1 MLTCRPDL
9 LPRTPTGRRGFGH
22 ALAALALLL
31 QVLWLPFHL
40 ATVPHLLP
48 GEPLPAAVRTSP
60 NLAAPDAGEASRC
73 ATEDGAPAERPHS
86 VLDHQDP
93 KHRRFESAD
102 LESDPSLQ
110 PAALAPFRIGA
121 DVPRAPP
128 RRIAARERVPL
139 AAAVRHAVAP
149 RAPPTA

>member
-1 MLTCRPDL
+1 MVTCCPDL
-9 LPRTPTGRRGFGH
+9 LPDAPSARRRLGQGV
-22 ALAALALLL
+22 AALALLL

-48 GEPLPAAVRTSP
+48 GGPLPAAARSSTA
-60 NLAAPDAGEASRC
+60 LAAPDASQARSCIAEH
-73 ATEDGAPAERPHS
+73 EAPAERPHS
-86 VLDHQDP
+86 LLDHQDP

-102 LESDPSLQ
+102 AKPEPVLQ
-110 PAALAPFRIGA
+110 AGIVAPFRIGA
-121 DVPRAPP
+121 DAPRAPP

-139 AAAVRHAVAP
+139 VAAVRHAVAP